1 MTIAYNKVIILGK
14 EVSLMSN
21 ITMGV
26 SVDRATEDK
35 LIEVSKKTGKSLSSI
50 IREAITL
57 YLQKVK

>member
-14 EVSLMSN
+14 EVSLMTN